1 MSQTPFRVVIAE
13 DEALIRL
20 DLKEMLEEDGYVVA
34 GEASDGE
41 AAVKLTESLRPDL
54 VIMDIKMPGLDGIS
68 AAERITAEHL
78 APVVILTAFSQR
90 DLVLRARDAGAMAF
104 LVKPFTKADL
114 VPAIEIA
121 VSRFQEF
128 AALESEVSNLKDR
141 LEVRKLLDRAKGLLQ
156 AEQGMTEAE
165 AFRWIQ
171 KSSMD
176 RRMTM
181 RAVAEEVL
189 QGAQPTGGEAD
200 GQSAAT
206 PGEPE
211 SRAASRAEAR
221 PARPRG
227 RGRASKTGGGKTGA
241 DSAAEPGGA
250 GRQRGEQR
258 ASGRAGCTT
267 PVCRPAPARLCAA
280 GLTEPTAGSP
290 GSLWCHVSLPR
301 AGTFST
307 RLHRALPT
315 TVAMPNLVAQRYG
328 HSPAGMG

>member
-20 DLKEMLEEDGYVVA
+20 DLKEMLEEDGYVVV

-68 AAERITAEHL
+68 AAERITAEHM
-78 APVVILTAFSQR
+78 AAVVILTAFSQR

-128 AALESEVSNLKDR
+128 AALESEVSNLKER
-141 LEVRKLLDRAKGLLQ
+141 LEVRKLLDRAKGILQ

-189 QGAQPTGGEAD
+189 QGAQPPEPKAAEGQNRESGGVR
-200 GQSAAT
+200 
-206 PGEPE
+206 PGASEGGGAGPGASE
-211 SRAASRAEAR
+211 GGGAGPGAPGRAAGGSG
-221 PARPRG
+221 G
-227 RGRASKTGGGKTGA
+227 RETGTGKTSQGRTGA
-241 DSAAEPGGA
+241 DGTGGPPASPGGT
-250 GRQRGEQR
+250 GK
-258 ASGRAGCTT
+258 
-267 PVCRPAPARLCAA
+267 
-280 GLTEPTAGSP
+280 
-290 GSLWCHVSLPR
+290 
-301 AGTFST
+301 
-307 RLHRALPT
+307 
-315 TVAMPNLVAQRYG
+315 
-328 HSPAGMG
+328 

>member
-1 MSQTPFRVVIAE
+1 MYANSTIPAYFGQLGRNLACLPHALIPGPRYAQRVSQTPFRVVIAE

-20 DLKEMLEEDGYVVA
+20 DLKEMLEEDGYVVV

-41 AAVKLTESLRPDL
+41 AAVKLTESLRPNL

-68 AAERITAEHL
+68 AAERITAEHM

-104 LVKPFTKADL
+104 VVKPFTKADL

-128 AALESEVSNLKDR
+128 AALESEVSNLKER

-156 AEQGMTEAE
+156 SEQGLTEAE

-189 QGAQPTGGEAD
+189 QGPQPAAAEASD
-200 GQSAAT
+200 GQNREGQAAG
-206 PGEPE
+206 PGGRE
-211 SRAASRAEAR
+211 SGGTGAGARQGGAGGAGASET
-221 PARPRG
+221 G
-227 RGRASKTGGGKTGA
+227 TSKTGRGKTGA
-241 DSAAEPGGA
+241 DGSGG
-250 GRQRGEQR
+250 
-258 ASGRAGCTT
+258 S
-267 PVCRPAPARLCAA
+267 
-280 GLTEPTAGSP
+280 
-290 GSLWCHVSLPR
+290 
-301 AGTFST
+301 
-307 RLHRALPT
+307 
-315 TVAMPNLVAQRYG
+315 
-328 HSPAGMG
+328 

>member
-1 MSQTPFRVVIAE
+1 VTQNPFRVVIAE

-68 AAERITAEHL
+68 AAERITAEHM

-104 LVKPFTKADL
+104 LVKPFTKAEL

-121 VSRFQEF
+121 VSRFQEVS
-128 AALESEVSNLKDR
+128 ALESEVSNLKER
-141 LEVRKLLDRAKGLLQ
+141 LEVRKLLDRAKGILQ
-156 AEQGMTEAE
+156 AERGMTEAE

-189 QGAQPTGGEAD
+189 QSAD
-200 GQSAAT
+200 
-206 PGEPE
+206 PP
-211 SRAASRAEAR
+211 
-221 PARPRG
+221 
-227 RGRASKTGGGKTGA
+227 ASKTLDAQVAGGGGDA
-241 DSAAEPGGA
+241 RQAVGEPGPSEAASGDAGTSEAAGDGA
-250 GRQRGEQR
+250 GPRGTQGPK
-258 ASGRAGCTT
+258 A
-267 PVCRPAPARLCAA
+267 
-280 GLTEPTAGSP
+280 
-290 GSLWCHVSLPR
+290 
-301 AGTFST
+301 
-307 RLHRALPT
+307 
-315 TVAMPNLVAQRYG
+315 
-328 HSPAGMG
+328 

>member
-1 MSQTPFRVVIAE
+1 MPIYRVGYAQRVSQTPFRVVIAE

-68 AAERITAEHL
+68 AAERITAAHL

-90 DLVLRARDAGAMAF
+90 ELVLRARDAGAMAF

-121 VSRFQEF
+121 VSRFQEY
-128 AALESEVSNLKDR
+128 AALESEVTNLKDR

-156 AEQGMTEAE
+156 AERGFTEAE

-189 QGAQPTGGEAD
+189 QGAAQAAAKPGDGQDPGAGTGAAD
-200 GQSAAT
+200 GT
-206 PGEPE
+206 
-211 SRAASRAEAR
+211 
-221 PARPRG
+221 
-227 RGRASKTGGGKTGA
+227 TGA
-241 DSAAEPGGA
+241 SGQGTGTTGASGQDAGTGA
-250 GRQRGEQR
+250 GGQGTGTGPGDGQ
-258 ASGRAGCTT
+258 
-267 PVCRPAPARLCAA
+267 AA
-280 GLTEPTAGSP
+280 KADGS
-290 GSLWCHVSLPR
+290 S
-301 AGTFST
+301 
-307 RLHRALPT
+307 
-315 TVAMPNLVAQRYG
+315 
-328 HSPAGMG
+328 

>member
-1 MSQTPFRVVIAE
+1 VNQTPFRVVIAE

-68 AAERITAEHL
+68 AAERIAAERL

-90 DLVLRARDAGAMAF
+90 DLVMRARDAGAMAF

-121 VSRFQEF
+121 VSRFQELS
-128 AALESEVSNLKDR
+128 ALESEVSGLKER
-141 LEVRKLLDRAKGLLQ
+141 LEVRKLLDRAKGVLQ
-156 AEQGMTEAE
+156 AERGMNEAE

-181 RAVAEEVL
+181 RAMAEEVL
-189 QGAQPTGGEAD
+189 GAGQPPASQKTDE
-200 GQSAAT
+200 QSAANGT
-206 PGEPE
+206 GVPG
-211 SRAASRAEAR
+211 
-221 PARPRG
+221 PR
-227 RGRASKTGGGKTGA
+227 
-241 DSAAEPGGA
+241 EPGA
-250 GRQRGEQR
+250 GGD
-258 ASGRAGCTT
+258 
-267 PVCRPAPARLCAA
+267 
-280 GLTEPTAGSP
+280 TA
-290 GSLWCHVSLPR
+290 
-301 AGTFST
+301 
-307 RLHRALPT
+307 
-315 TVAMPNLVAQRYG
+315 
-328 HSPAGMG
+328 

>member
-1 MSQTPFRVVIAE
+1 VNQTPFRVVIAE

-68 AAERITAEHL
+68 AAERIAAEHL

-121 VSRFQEF
+121 VSRFQQF
-128 AALESEVSNLKDR
+128 TALESEVSNLKDR
-141 LEVRKLLDRAKGLLQ
+141 LEVRKLLDRAKGLIQ
-156 AEQGMTEAE
+156 AERGISEAE

-189 QGAQPTGGEAD
+189 KTQPPAAKTD
-200 GQSAAT
+200 GQAAESEK
-206 PGEPE
+206 GE
-211 SRAASRAEAR
+211 SGAAGGGGR
-221 PARPRG
+221 PAG
-227 RGRASKTGGGKTGA
+227 SGSGG
-241 DSAAEPGGA
+241 SA
-250 GRQRGEQR
+250 
-258 ASGRAGCTT
+258 
-267 PVCRPAPARLCAA
+267 
-280 GLTEPTAGSP
+280 
-290 GSLWCHVSLPR
+290 
-301 AGTFST
+301 
-307 RLHRALPT
+307 
-315 TVAMPNLVAQRYG
+315 
-328 HSPAGMG
+328 

>member
-1 MSQTPFRVVIAE
+1 VVPGGRCGRVSIYWPRYAQRVSQTPFRVVIAE

-20 DLKEMLEEDGYVVA
+20 DLKEMLEEDGYVVV

-41 AAVKLTESLRPDL
+41 VAVRLTEDLHPDL

-68 AAERITAEHL
+68 AAERITAAHL

-121 VSRFQEF
+121 VSRFQEV
-128 AALESEVSNLKDR
+128 AALEAEVTNLKDR

-156 AEQGMTEAE
+156 AERGLTEAA

-189 QGAQPTGGEAD
+189 QGPPEAGAKPADGQDQAGRATKAGGEA
-200 GQSAAT
+200 
-206 PGEPE
+206 
-211 SRAASRAEAR
+211 
-221 PARPRG
+221 
-227 RGRASKTGGGKTGA
+227 
-241 DSAAEPGGA
+241 GGA
-250 GRQRGEQR
+250 AKKNG
-258 ASGRAGCTT
+258 
-267 PVCRPAPARLCAA
+267 
-280 GLTEPTAGSP
+280 
-290 GSLWCHVSLPR
+290 
-301 AGTFST
+301 
-307 RLHRALPT
+307 
-315 TVAMPNLVAQRYG
+315 
-328 HSPAGMG
+328 